1 MFSEEQIKFMNSI
14 GITYDF
20 NNLSGDDYFEIEN
33 RVADHLQLEGIDSND
48 EVNSVGL
55 MCESILDAID

>member
-1 MFSEEQIKFMNSI
+1 MFSEEQIEFMRSI

-20 NNLSGDDYFEIEN
+20 NKLSGDDYFEIEN
-33 RVADHLQLEGIDSND
+33 RVADHLQLEGIDSHD
-48 EVNSVGL
+48 DVNSVGL